1 MKNKKNHFVRRLKIF
16 LCIFVF
22 CLSLIGLSSVK
33 THAYTAEVNTFPLN
47 GENVSLHLPVKSNT
61 NLSIYLNAEGSS
73 FKLGMF
79 YNGSLYMQYYPTGA
93 QTYDTYIGYLD
104 GFYTMFYLNY
114 TTSVESGITYY
125 DFDYGFIYYSVVDA
139 NYLILNETV
148 KMTSESISVG
158 VTTNDV
164 SIFVEGS
171 QIGIDTQGAF
181 LIADFGY
188 SNIIDSATNSINFI
202 KNNFDKFLDYS
213 YDSGYAKGYND
224 GVLGGD
230 ATSFTDFGTVILQMV
245 NNFLSFEILPNF
257 SLLNVLHLCLTLGF
271 VFLVLRFFVGG

>member
-1 MKNKKNHFVRRLKIF
+1 MKNKRNRVLRRLKII
-16 LCIFVF
+16 LCVFVF

-33 THAYTAEVNTFPLN
+33 THAYTTDVNTFPLN
-47 GENVSLHLPVKSNT
+47 GENVSLHLPIKSNT

-79 YNGSLYMQYYPTGA
+79 YNGSLYMQYYPTDA
-93 QTYDTYIGYLD
+93 PTYDSYIGYLD

-125 DFDYGFIYYSVVDA
+125 DFDYGFIYYSVVDS
-139 NYLILNETV
+139 NFLILNETV
-148 KMTSESISVG
+148 KMVSESILVG
-158 VTTNDV
+158 VTSNDV

-171 QIGIDTQGAF
+171 QIGMDTHGAF
-181 LIADFGY
+181 LIADFGF
-188 SNIIDSATNSINFI
+188 SNIIDSAINSINFI
-202 KNNFDKFLDYS
+202 KDNFDKFLDYS

-230 ATSFTDFGTVILQMV
+230 SNDLSDFGLVLLEMA

-257 SLLNVLHLCLTLGF
+257 SLLNILYLCITIGF
-271 VFLVLRFFVGG
+271 VIVILKFFAGG

>member
-1 MKNKKNHFVRRLKIF
+1 MKNKKNLNKIKRI
-16 LCIFVF
+16 LIVLVF
-22 CLSLIGLSSVK
+22 CFVLIAIPSIK
-33 THAYTAEVNTFPLN
+33 TYAYTADVNTFPLN

-93 QTYDTYIGYLD
+93 QTYDAYIGYLD

-114 TTSVESGITYY
+114 TTSVESGTTYY
-125 DFDYGFIYYSVVDA
+125 DFDYGFIYYSVVDP

-148 KMTSESISVG
+148 KITSESISVG
-158 VTTNDV
+158 TTTNDV

-171 QIGIDTQGAF
+171 QIGMDTQGAF

-188 SNIIDSATNSINFI
+188 TNIIDSATNSINFI
-202 KNNFDKFLDYS
+202 KDNFDKFLNYS

-230 ATSFTDFGTVILQMV
+230 ATNFTDFGTVILEMV

-257 SLLNVLHLCLTLGF
+257 SLLNVLHLCLSLGF